1 MHVLLTQASA
11 ASCPRGLQR
20 QRADRDR

>member
-11 ASCPRGLQR
+11 ASCPRPLQR
-20 QRADRDR
+20 QRTDGDR